1 MATDFRL
8 TGTQRTQLVESRHLW
23 YAALVVVSLACAIG
37 LLFAGPTL
45 VFGLMG
51 IIFLAVMLLH
61 NPYLG
66 VLAYIVFEYA
76 RLSAMFP
83 GLRDLQFGKLIVLTT
98 LIIFLIRRAT
108 SHDIKIVSDKIY
120 VLFLAWLGIAL
131 VSMAFA
137 MNTQMAF
144 DATVDLAKWFVIC
157 FLLINLVDTIPKLQV
172 FIWLLLLLNFKQ
184 AQFQMRS
191 FVAGLSS
198 ASDQAYFIQ
207 QGVGSGSG
215 GFFSNGNDFGMAMVI
230 VVPLAFYL
238 FLSMK
243 SRILKV
249 IAGVMTA
256 TFVIALLR
264 SSSRGAA
271 LGLAAATALYW
282 ARSRNKLVSLALVIA
297 FLAGFWVIASDPWKQ
312 RFLNAQNYEEDS
324 TASSRIT
331 LWKGGISML
340 ADHPLTGV
348 GINNFSSNWESK
360 YRPSGVRGATV
371 VHNIFL
377 QAASELGLGGL
388 AVVVAVLVLIFR
400 RNRETRKICR
410 EANLSEPWLP
420 NFSLALDCSLIGFI
434 VHGFFLTV
442 LYYPHLY
449 IIAAIAIALHA
460 IAKKQAL
467 SSLPVS
473 SLPSS

>member
-1 MATDFRL
+1 MANDSRL
-8 TGTQRTQLVESRHLW
+8 TGTQQAQLVESRHLW
-23 YAALVVVSLACAIG
+23 YAVLVVVSLACAIG

-45 VFGLMG
+45 VFGLLS

-83 GLRDLQFGKLIVLTT
+83 GLQNLQFGKLIVLTT

-108 SHDIKIVSDKIY
+108 SHDIKIVPDKMY
-120 VLFLAWLGIAL
+120 ALLLVWLGIAL

-137 MNTQMAF
+137 MNMQMAF

-157 FLLINLVDTIPKLQV
+157 FLIINLVDTLPKLQV
-172 FIWLLLLLNFKQ
+172 FMWLFLLLNLKL
-184 AQFQMRS
+184 AQFQIRS
-191 FVAGLSS
+191 FVAGLSA
-198 ASDQAYFIQ
+198 ASNQDYFIRE
-207 QGVGSGSG
+207 GIGSGSG
-215 GFFSNGNDFGMAMVI
+215 GYFANGNDFGMAMVI

-238 FLSMK
+238 FLSVK

-249 IAGVMTA
+249 IAGAMTA

-282 ARSRNKLVSLALVIA
+282 ARSRNKLVNLALVIA
-297 FLAGFWVIASDPWKQ
+297 FLAGFWAFASDPWKQ

-331 LWKGGISML
+331 LWKGGISMFT
-340 ADHPLTGV
+340 DHPLTGV
-348 GINNFSSNWESK
+348 GINNFSSNWVSK

-377 QAASELGLGGL
+377 QAASELGFGGL
-388 AVVVAVLVLIFR
+388 VVVVAVLILIFR
-400 RNRETRKICR
+400 RNQETRRICR
-410 EANLSEPWLP
+410 EANLSDPWLP
-420 NFSLALDCSLIGFI
+420 NISLALDCSLIGFI

-449 IIAAIAIALHA
+449 IIAALTLALHA

-473 SLPSS
+473 SLPSL

>member
-1 MATDFRL
+1 
-8 TGTQRTQLVESRHLW
+8 
-23 YAALVVVSLACAIG
+23 LACGLG

-45 VFGLMG
+45 VFGLIG
-51 IIFLAVMLLH
+51 IIFLTVMLLH

-66 VLAYIVFEYA
+66 VLAYVVFEYA

-108 SHDIKIVSDKIY
+108 SHDIKIVSDKMY
-120 VLFLAWLGIAL
+120 LLFLAWLGIAL
-131 VSMAFA
+131 VSMASA
-137 MNTQMAF
+137 IDTQMAF

-157 FLLINLVDTIPKLQV
+157 FLIINLVDTIPKLQV
-172 FIWLLLLLNFKQ
+172 FIWLFLLLNFKQ

-191 FVAGLSS
+191 FVTGLSA
-198 ASDQAYFIQ
+198 ASNQSHFIQ
-207 QGVGSGSG
+207 EGIGAGSG
-215 GFFSNGNDFGMAMVI
+215 GFFANGNDFGIAMVI

-238 FLSMK
+238 FLSVK
-243 SRILKV
+243 SKFLKIV
-249 IAGVMTA
+249 AGALTA

-282 ARSRNKLVSLALVIA
+282 ARSRNKLVSLALVLA
-297 FLAGFWVIASDPWKQ
+297 FLAGFWAIASDPWKE
-312 RFLNAQNYEEDS
+312 RFLNARNYEEDG

-331 LWKGGISML
+331 LWKAGLSML
-340 ADHPLTGV
+340 ADNPLTGV
-348 GINNFSSNWESK
+348 GINNYSPNWLSK
-360 YRPSGVRGATV
+360 YRPSGVGGASV

-377 QAASELGLGGL
+377 QAASELGLVGL
-388 AVVVAVLVLIFR
+388 VVVVAVLVLIFR

-410 EANLSEPWLP
+410 EANLSDPWLP
-420 NFSLALDCSLIGFI
+420 NISLALDCSLIGFI

-449 IIAAIAIALHA
+449 IVAALTIALHA

-467 SSLPVS
+467 SNLPVS
-473 SLPSS
+473 SSLSS

>member
-1 MATDFRL
+1 M
-8 TGTQRTQLVESRHLW
+8 ESRHLW
-23 YAALVVVSLACAIG
+23 YAALVVVSLACGIG

-66 VLAYIVFEYA
+66 ALAYIVFEYT

-108 SHDIKIVSDKIY
+108 SHDIKIVSDKMY
-120 VLFLAWLGIAL
+120 VLFLAWLGISL
-131 VSMAFA
+131 VSMAVA
-137 MNTQMAF
+137 MNMQMAL
-144 DATVDLAKWFVIC
+144 DATIDLAKYFVIS
-157 FLLINLVDTIPKLQV
+157 FLIINLVNTIPKLQV
-172 FIWLLLLLNFKQ
+172 FIWLFLLLNFKL
-184 AQFQMRS
+184 AQFQLRS
-191 FVAGLSS
+191 FAAGLSS
-198 ASDQAYFIQ
+198 TSNQSFFIQ
-207 QGVGSGSG
+207 QGIGAGSG
-215 GFFSNGNDFGMAMVI
+215 GFFGNGNDFGIAMVI

-238 FLSMK
+238 FLSVK
-243 SRILKV
+243 SRILKIV
-249 IAGVMTA
+249 SGALTA

-282 ARSRNKLVSLALVIA
+282 ARSRNKLVNLALVLA
-297 FLAGFWVIASDPWKQ
+297 FLAGFWAIASDPWKE
-312 RFLNAQNYEEDS
+312 RFLNAQNYEEDG

-331 LWKGGISML
+331 LWKAGLSML
-340 ADHPLTGV
+340 ADHPLTGI
-348 GINNFSSNWESK
+348 GINNFSPNWLSK
-360 YRPSGVRGATV
+360 YRPSGVGGASV

-388 AVVVAVLVLIFR
+388 VVVVAVLILIFR
-400 RNRETRKICR
+400 RNQETRRICR
-410 EANLSEPWLP
+410 EANLNEPWLT

-449 IIAAIAIALHA
+449 IIAALTIALHA

-473 SLPSS
+473 SLLSS